1 MQYNA
6 EERVSSSGKVDPMF
20 GMSRK
25 ILLSQAALLAA
36 LTSYPALAQT
46 PILEPTTQQFLDGLA
61 TAHVPAIPSLS
72 PNDARA
78 LLDNAQKSAQVH
90 ELAAETKDLVLPVG
104 PAGKTRIRIYRPEG
118 AKGTLPAIVYF
129 HGAGWAMGGPTTH
142 DRLVRE
148 LATGSHAVV
157 IFVDYNRSPEARYP
171 VAIEQDYAVLKY
183 VADHPQ
189 EFRIDPKRVATAG
202 DSVGGNMVAVVSQL
216 IKERQGPALAA
227 QVLFYPVTDAAM
239 NDGSYK
245 EFANGPWLT
254 AAAMKYF
261 WDQYLTP
268 GLDTMQPHI
277 SPLNAPLGALK
288 DQAKALVIT
297 DENDVLRDE
306 GEAYA
311 RKLIEAGVPTTTARY
326 NGTIHDFVMLNA
338 IAETPAARAAVE
350 QANQFLRDAF
360 AAR

>member
-1 MQYNA
+1 MHRNLHRYT
-6 EERVSSSGKVDPMF
+6 SWPLK
-20 GMSRK
+20 RK
-25 ILLSQAALLAA
+25 TWFCLSALPEKLASAYIA
-36 LTSYPALAQT
+36 LKAPKALCRRSCISTAR
-46 PILEPTTQQFLDGLA
+46 DG
-61 TAHVPAIPSLS
+61 S
-72 PNDARA
+72 
-78 LLDNAQKSAQVH
+78 
-90 ELAAETKDLVLPVG
+90 
-104 PAGKTRIRIYRPEG
+104 
-118 AKGTLPAIVYF
+118 
-129 HGAGWAMGGPTTH
+129 WGGPTTH

-157 IFVDYNRSPEARYP
+157 IFVDYDRSPEARYP

-261 WDQYLTP
+261 WGPIPDSRSRHHAAAHL
-268 GLDTMQPHI
+268 
-277 SPLNAPLGALK
+277 AL
-288 DQAKALVIT
+288 
-297 DENDVLRDE
+297 EC
-306 GEAYA
+306 
-311 RKLIEAGVPTTTARY
+311 
-326 NGTIHDFVMLNA
+326 
-338 IAETPAARAAVE
+338 AARCFEGPSKSIGHHGRKRRVAG
-350 QANQFLRDAF
+350 
-360 AAR
+360 